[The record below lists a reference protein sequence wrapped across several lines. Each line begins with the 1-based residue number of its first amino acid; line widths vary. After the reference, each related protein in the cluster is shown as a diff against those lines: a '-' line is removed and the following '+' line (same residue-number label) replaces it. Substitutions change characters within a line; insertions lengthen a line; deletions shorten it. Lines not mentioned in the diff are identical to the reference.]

1 MGHRKLFTQLISR
14 VGTEEIN
21 KMSVTRERIHDL
33 NRMSI
38 DQIASFILNIG
49 SGKWD
54 EAELYSEKFRY
65 HELGGVHM
73 KTLTDD
79 MLQVDLGITNG
90 DHRAEILSTIRYLL
104 VETQTNTDSLSS
116 LPGIWTATPSKHV
129 T

>member
-1 MGHRKLFTQLISR
+1 MGHRKLFKLLISSL
-14 VGTEEIN
+14 GTEEIN
-21 KMSVTRERIHDL
+21 KMCVTREGIHDL

-65 HELGGVHM
+65 HELGGEHM

-90 DHRAEILSTIRYLL
+90 DHRAEILSTIRQLL
-104 VETQTNTDSLSS
+104 VETLTNADSLCSS
-116 LPGIWTATPSKHV
+116 PGIWIATPSEHV
-129 T
+129 I